1 MLLVGG
7 DIQNSGSRHRH
18 SRVVGGTERGAAL
31 IVVKD
36 KAVGDSL
43 PAAPLGVG
51 TVPVVAGA
59 DPIEPALNVAGPQMP
74 FAGVKALVPLLA
86 QIVGDRR
93 PGDLHVGIFILFPH
107 PQGPQVGQMGH
118 PGLVGLEPGEEGSAG
133 RRADGAGGAQILH
146 KDAFAGHPVPGGGPT
161 GGPAQDSERVQALI
175 VADQKDD
182 VGSGGGAHGF
192 EWLWEQARLRRG
204 HGTGNRKKGGHYRS
218 PVEVITRQE
227 RRQRCFA
234 GSSVTSK
241 VSFNSCSILGLRA
254 GTGDSKHRRPPFKN
268 FRPTHVVG
276 SSVYANWGQL

>member
-1 MLLVGG
+1 MSGSRKPNISKPWPR
-7 DIQNSGSRHRH
+7 IQRLCSLSAGISRIPGSRHRH

-74 FAGVKALVPLLA
+74 FAGVEALVPLLA

-93 PGDLHVGIFILFPH
+93 TGDLHVGIFVLFPY
-107 PQGPQVGQMGH
+107 PQGPQVGEMGH
-118 PGLVGLEPGEEGSAG
+118 PGLVRLEPGEEGSAG

-146 KDAFAGHPVPGGGPT
+146 QDAFAGHTVPGGGST
-161 GGPAQDSERVQALI
+161 GGPAQNSERVQALI
-175 VADQKDD
+175 VTDQKDD

-192 EWLWEQARLRRG
+192 VWLWEEARLRCG
-204 HGTGNRKKGGHYRS
+204 HGTGNDRKGDIIG
-218 PVEVITRQE
+218 
-227 RRQRCFA
+227 RR
-234 GSSVTSK
+234 
-241 VSFNSCSILGLRA
+241 LR
-254 GTGDSKHRRPPFKN
+254 
-268 FRPTHVVG
+268 
-276 SSVYANWGQL
+276 